1 MIYLIFNRLSL
12 YWGHYMKAEE
22 RISSW
27 IKRYEEN
34 GYLNGPILIASN
46 ENILLNKGFGM
57 ANWEHAVPNKPS
69 TKYRIGS
76 LTKAFTAMGIFQLH
90 EKGKLSID
98 DCISKYIL
106 NYPQGE
112 KITIHHCLTYIS
124 GIPNFT
130 SFPDFW
136 PKTMRLPMTLDE
148 LIDSFKHLELNFG
161 PGRNFE
167 YSNSGYTILT
177 AIIEKVSDMTY
188 AEYVQ
193 EKICHPLGMYN
204 TGCDNGVE
212 IVVDLASGYSFW
224 EKPIHATY
232 ADLSFPLGAYGFYST
247 IEDLFLWDQALKTSQ
262 LLNKELMEKMFT
274 PNLNSYASGWV
285 VSEMLSRKC
294 IHHFGDIS
302 GFSSNFL
309 RFTDE
314 QITIIFLSNMNIT
327 PVTHLTQEMAKVI
340 FDEHATFPCHNY
352 PVNFTNTELVAGKY
366 FIEND
371 KSKILEIS
379 INNDELYLIVPKMY
393 GVLYKFKLVPVNH
406 NKSNTTFVTEMVN
419 EQLIFHYSLV
429 GEIISIEYKDYNEKT
444 YIAYKYL

>member
-12 YWGHYMKAEE
+12 YWGNYMIAEE

-34 GYLNGPILIASN
+34 GYLNGSILIASN

-112 KITIHHCLTYIS
+112 KITIYHCLTNTS

-148 LIDSFKHLELNFG
+148 LIDSFKHLELNFE

-177 AIIEKVSDMTY
+177 AIIEKISDMTY

-212 IVVDLASGYSFW
+212 IVVD
-224 EKPIHATY
+224 
-232 ADLSFPLGAYGFYST
+232 
-247 IEDLFLWDQALKTSQ
+247 
-262 LLNKELMEKMFT
+262 
-274 PNLNSYASGWV
+274 
-285 VSEMLSRKC
+285 
-294 IHHFGDIS
+294 
-302 GFSSNFL
+302 
-309 RFTDE
+309 
-314 QITIIFLSNMNIT
+314 
-327 PVTHLTQEMAKVI
+327 
-340 FDEHATFPCHNY
+340 
-352 PVNFTNTELVAGKY
+352 
-366 FIEND
+366 
-371 KSKILEIS
+371 
-379 INNDELYLIVPKMY
+379 
-393 GVLYKFKLVPVNH
+393 
-406 NKSNTTFVTEMVN
+406 
-419 EQLIFHYSLV
+419 
-429 GEIISIEYKDYNEKT
+429 
-444 YIAYKYL
+444 

>member
-1 MIYLIFNRLSL
+1 
-12 YWGHYMKAEE
+12 
-22 RISSW
+22 
-27 IKRYEEN
+27 
-34 GYLNGPILIASN
+34 
-46 ENILLNKGFGM
+46 
-57 ANWEHAVPNKPS
+57 
-69 TKYRIGS
+69 
-76 LTKAFTAMGIFQLH
+76 
-90 EKGKLSID
+90 
-98 DCISKYIL
+98 
-106 NYPQGE
+106 
-112 KITIHHCLTYIS
+112 
-124 GIPNFT
+124 
-130 SFPDFW
+130 
-136 PKTMRLPMTLDE
+136 
-148 LIDSFKHLELNFG
+148 
-161 PGRNFE
+161 
-167 YSNSGYTILT
+167 
-177 AIIEKVSDMTY
+177 
-188 AEYVQ
+188 
-193 EKICHPLGMYN
+193 
-204 TGCDNGVE
+204 
-212 IVVDLASGYSFW
+212 
-224 EKPIHATY
+224 
-232 ADLSFPLGAYGFYST
+232 
-247 IEDLFLWDQALKTSQ
+247 
-262 LLNKELMEKMFT
+262 MEKMFT

-314 QITIIFLSNMNIT
+314 QITLIFLSNMNIT